1 MQDRI
6 VILGAGQA
14 GAQLAQSLR
23 ASGHEGEILL
33 VGDEPWLPYQRPPL
47 SKKFLA
53 GDMDA
58 EGLEL
63 RPAAFYETHRIELRL
78 STPVEAVDCAQKRIH
93 PKAGEPIAYD
103 RLVFATGTRPR
114 SIPLPGTDLAGVV
127 SLRGIADVEAMRPL
141 FLRNGRIAVIGGGY
155 IGLEVAAVARAFGAE
170 VTVLEAQDRVMK
182 RVVSP
187 AVSAYFENLHRQN
200 GVDLRLGVGVAA
212 FEGTGHVEA
221 VRLADGTR
229 VDCGLALVAV
239 GAVPNDELA
248 ARAGIEVSDG
258 ILVDGGGRT
267 SEESVYAAGDC
278 TRFHSARY
286 GRSVRLESVQNAI
299 DQAKAVAADMTG
311 KPVDYDPVPWF
322 WSDQY
327 ATKLQIAGLSQDY
340 DEAVTVGDPASGSF
354 YVAYLHAGRLIA
366 VDSINHPRS
375 HMLARRS
382 IGETWRADLL
392 PAA

>member
-1 MQDRI
+1 MQDRV

-53 GDMDA
+53 GEMEA

-63 RPAAFYETHRIELRL
+63 RPAAFYETQRIGLRL
-78 STPVEAVDCAQKRIH
+78 STPVEAVDCREKRVY
-93 PKAGEPIAYD
+93 PKAGEPISYD

-114 SIPLPGTDLAGVV
+114 SIPLPGADLPGVV
-127 SLRGIADVEAMRPL
+127 TLRGIADVDAMRPL
-141 FLRNGRIAVIGGGY
+141 FKQSSRIAVVGGGY
-155 IGLEVAAVARAFGAE
+155 IGLEVAAVARSFGVE

-187 AVSAYFENLHRQN
+187 AVSAYFENLHGEN
-200 GVDLRLGVGVAA
+200 GVDLRLGAGVAA
-212 FEGTGHVEA
+212 FEGASQVEG
-221 VRLADGTR
+221 VRLADGT
-229 VDCGLALVAV
+229 VVPCGMVLVAV
-239 GAVPNDELA
+239 GAAPNDELA
-248 ARAGIEVSDG
+248 AKAGIEVSDG

-267 SEESVYAAGDC
+267 SDENVHAAGDC

-286 GRSVRLESVQNAI
+286 GRSIRLESVQNAI
-299 DQAKAVAADMTG
+299 DQAKAVASDMAG

-354 YVAYLHAGRLIA
+354 YVAYLAAGRLIA

-382 IGETWRADLL
+382 IGEAWRADLL